1 MPRAPGAG
9 TPSSVTVLTGQ
20 LTTAQPKRPAPETV
34 SAGRHRVACSPPPP
48 ARPNRLANAHPGA
61 HSPVSVASSIA
72 AGSRPKKGTAAGLS
86 RTINSVSRTVQD
98 FFQLFPSSYVG
109 NCEQTDSSPPA
120 ARAGSHIC
128 VSGLQRSGTAA
139 ADSADYR
146 NELTLSSLEAYPVQ
160 IACSPRCCCCCC
172 SGVPGGRTLVPAV
185 VPGRAYR
192 HLCAG
197 VPGRRTCIPRRA
209 DPVDACLSE

>member
-72 AGSRPKKGTAAGLS
+72 AGSWPKKGTAAGLS

-120 ARAGSHIC
+120 ARWQSYMRVGTPALGNCRCRQRRLPQRARPEQPRSLSRADRLLPTLLLLLLLRRTRRAYLGAGGRTWTGVPASLRGRTRQAYLHP
-128 VSGLQRSGTAA
+128 AA
-139 ADSADYR
+139 
-146 NELTLSSLEAYPVQ
+146 
-160 IACSPRCCCCCC
+160 
-172 SGVPGGRTLVPAV
+172 GGPGGRVP
-185 VPGRAYR
+185 
-192 HLCAG
+192 
-197 VPGRRTCIPRRA
+197 
-209 DPVDACLSE
+209 E